1 MYRFVCVGSLLIT
14 INSTQTQIKLMIDYV
29 EFYNFRTEQSYDDQ
43 GSLTLGQL
51 MPNVIDPPQHDNSLL
66 LRQSSMPSR

>member
-1 MYRFVCVGSLLIT
+1 
-14 INSTQTQIKLMIDYV
+14 MIDYV